1 MYIGGRLRYN
11 KVDPICAMG
20 ADRLSGGIAPLI
32 LKLGSIRMWVVRLS
46 ALATLLPETKL
57 CFSLS
62 WRLGG
67 CWSWPGCFGEKIVLL
82 LCPRFEPQ
90 AFQYIF

>member
-11 KVDPICAMG
+11 KVVPTCAMG
-20 ADRLSGGIAPLI
+20 ADRLSGGVAPLI
-32 LKLGSIRMWVVRLS
+32 INHGSIRMCVVRLS
-46 ALATLLPETKL
+46 VLATLLPEKKL

-67 CWSWPGCFGEKIVLL
+67 YWSWPECFGEKIVLML
-82 LCPRFEPQ
+82 RPRFEPQ
-90 AFQYIF
+90 IFQCIS